1 MSCHLASGLLALKQI
16 KGILMRQSL
25 TSFASSSSAGHL
37 ILTLWLRIS
46 KRQKERPVSKRWTLP
61 KGLSDCG
68 LNYLVVIFFAQMVQ
82 NVCKSDGSCLHKLH
96 YPHSAV
102 ISAYIRSASSHCG
115 IVLNKAKSLLL
126 VKFYRQHTQSIRT
139 AIILYYEL
147 STFQVRA

>member
-1 MSCHLASGLLALKQI
+1 MIANIQTAKRKVSV
-16 KGILMRQSL
+16 GINH
-25 TSFASSSSAGHL
+25 SSICTRSRPR
-37 ILTLWLRIS
+37 ILS
-46 KRQKERPVSKRWTLP
+46 DRPVSKRWTLP

-139 AIILYYEL
+139 AIILWVVNISSSSLVSKECSCSKREQL
-147 STFQVRA
+147 